1 MGRISVEVD
10 TKLVEKAMRLTGART
25 KRDVVR
31 IALRRLI
38 ERCGLYRALRQ
49 LRGQLAWEGS
59 VTASRSARTTRV

>member
-1 MGRISVEVD
+1 MKRTTIEVD
-10 TKLVEKAMRLTGART
+10 TKLVERVMRLTGARN
-25 KRDVVR
+25 KREAVL

-38 ERCGLYRALRQ
+38 EKLSLYRALRQ